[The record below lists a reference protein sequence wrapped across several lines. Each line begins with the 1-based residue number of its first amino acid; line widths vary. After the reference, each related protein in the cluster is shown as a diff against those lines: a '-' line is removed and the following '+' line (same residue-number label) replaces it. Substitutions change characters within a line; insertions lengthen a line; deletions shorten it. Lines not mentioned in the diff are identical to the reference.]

1 MGDGSQVKVVAEHG
15 EKGIDLGIQCTLG
28 GRTLLMS
35 RIYDNDSY
43 QSCRQI
49 LQNHKHSRITRLC
62 PSELVCPHVS
72 CSGQ

>member
-49 LQNHKHSRITRLC
+49 L
-62 PSELVCPHVS
+62 
-72 CSGQ
+72 